1 MSNEHTVKSYEEEL
15 RYLIDSVIKMGSL
28 TESQLV
34 DSMDAVIKVDK
45 DSIDKIIKSDD
56 EINKFRSKID
66 TQIMT
71 LLVKRAP
78 MAIDLRETISS
89 LKISQDLERI
99 GDLSKSNAKKVKPLP
114 LDLPEELLGNLKRLG
129 DLVIKQLND
138 VLDSYVNKNYDKAK
152 EVWEKDEQVDDLTYI
167 AMESVIDFL
176 SKEADLKEKLFS
188 NKMNGKIFIIEDE
201 PSIIQLVQHNL
212 EKNGFI
218 VSSSVNGNDGLKEL
232 KKFQPDLLLLDWMLP
247 DLSGIE
253 ICKNIRKDN
262 SIKNLPVIMLTAKG
276 EEEDKIKGLDSG
288 VDDYLTKPFSFNELM
303 ARIKAVLRRS
313 NPNTVSDNLEFE
325 DLVLDRIEK
334 RVYRDKKEIQ
344 LGPTEFRLL
353 EFSLVNPKRVYS
365 RDQILENVW
374 PNNINVES
382 RTIDVHIRRL
392 RKSINIQNKK
402 ELIRT
407 VRSSGYSLI

>member
-1 MSNEHTVKSYEEEL
+1 
-15 RYLIDSVIKMGSL
+15 
-28 TESQLV
+28 
-34 DSMDAVIKVDK
+34 
-45 DSIDKIIKSDD
+45 
-56 EINKFRSKID
+56 
-66 TQIMT
+66 
-71 LLVKRAP
+71 
-78 MAIDLRETISS
+78 
-89 LKISQDLERI
+89 
-99 GDLSKSNAKKVKPLP
+99 
-114 LDLPEELLGNLKRLG
+114 
-129 DLVIKQLND
+129 
-138 VLDSYVNKNYDKAK
+138 
-152 EVWEKDEQVDDLTYI
+152 
-167 AMESVIDFL
+167 
-176 SKEADLKEKLFS
+176 
-188 NKMNGKIFIIEDE
+188 MNGKIFIIEDE

-218 VSSSVNGNDGLKEL
+218 VLSSVNGNDGLKEL

-247 DLSGIE
+247 DLSGID

-262 SIKNLPVIMLTAKG
+262 SFKDLPIIMLTAKG

-288 VDDYLTKPFSFNELM
+288 IDDYLTKPFSFNELM

-353 EFSLVNPKRVYS
+353 EFFLVNPKRVYS

-392 RKSINIQNKK
+392 RKSINIQKKK

>member
-1 MSNEHTVKSYEEEL
+1 
-15 RYLIDSVIKMGSL
+15 
-28 TESQLV
+28 
-34 DSMDAVIKVDK
+34 
-45 DSIDKIIKSDD
+45 
-56 EINKFRSKID
+56 
-66 TQIMT
+66 
-71 LLVKRAP
+71 
-78 MAIDLRETISS
+78 
-89 LKISQDLERI
+89 
-99 GDLSKSNAKKVKPLP
+99 
-114 LDLPEELLGNLKRLG
+114 
-129 DLVIKQLND
+129 
-138 VLDSYVNKNYDKAK
+138 
-152 EVWEKDEQVDDLTYI
+152 
-167 AMESVIDFL
+167 
-176 SKEADLKEKLFS
+176 
-188 NKMNGKIFIIEDE
+188 MNGKIFIIEDE
-201 PSIIQLVQHNL
+201 PSIIKLVQHNL
-212 EKNGFI
+212 EKNGFL
-218 VSSSVNGNDGLKEL
+218 VSSSLNGNDGLKEL

-262 SIKNLPVIMLTAKG
+262 SFKNLPVIMLTAKG

-313 NPNTVSDNLEFE
+313 KPNTVSDNLEFE

-353 EFSLVNPKRVYS
+353 EFFLVNPKRVYS

-374 PNNINVES
+374 PNNVNVES

-392 RKSINIQNKK
+392 RKSINIKNKK

>member
-1 MSNEHTVKSYEEEL
+1 
-15 RYLIDSVIKMGSL
+15 
-28 TESQLV
+28 
-34 DSMDAVIKVDK
+34 
-45 DSIDKIIKSDD
+45 
-56 EINKFRSKID
+56 
-66 TQIMT
+66 
-71 LLVKRAP
+71 
-78 MAIDLRETISS
+78 
-89 LKISQDLERI
+89 
-99 GDLSKSNAKKVKPLP
+99 
-114 LDLPEELLGNLKRLG
+114 
-129 DLVIKQLND
+129 
-138 VLDSYVNKNYDKAK
+138 
-152 EVWEKDEQVDDLTYI
+152 
-167 AMESVIDFL
+167 
-176 SKEADLKEKLFS
+176 
-188 NKMNGKIFIIEDE
+188 MNGKIFIIEDE
-201 PSIIQLVQHNL
+201 PSIIKLVQHNL
-212 EKNGFI
+212 EKNGFL
-218 VSSSVNGNDGLKEL
+218 VSSSLNGNDGLKEL

-262 SIKNLPVIMLTAKG
+262 SFKNLPVIMLTAKG

-313 NPNTVSDNLEFE
+313 KPNTVSDNLEFE

-353 EFSLVNPKRVYS
+353 EFFLVNPKRVYS

-382 RTIDVHIRRL
+382 RTIDVHVRRL

>member
-1 MSNEHTVKSYEEEL
+1 
-15 RYLIDSVIKMGSL
+15 
-28 TESQLV
+28 
-34 DSMDAVIKVDK
+34 
-45 DSIDKIIKSDD
+45 
-56 EINKFRSKID
+56 
-66 TQIMT
+66 
-71 LLVKRAP
+71 
-78 MAIDLRETISS
+78 
-89 LKISQDLERI
+89 
-99 GDLSKSNAKKVKPLP
+99 
-114 LDLPEELLGNLKRLG
+114 
-129 DLVIKQLND
+129 
-138 VLDSYVNKNYDKAK
+138 
-152 EVWEKDEQVDDLTYI
+152 
-167 AMESVIDFL
+167 
-176 SKEADLKEKLFS
+176 
-188 NKMNGKIFIIEDE
+188 MNGKIFIIEDE

-218 VSSSVNGNDGLKEL
+218 VLSSVNGNDGLKEL

-247 DLSGIE
+247 DLSGID

-262 SIKNLPVIMLTAKG
+262 SFKDLPIIMLTAKG

-288 VDDYLTKPFSFNELM
+288 IDDYLTKPFSFNELI

-334 RVYRDKKEIQ
+334 RVYRNKKEIQ

-353 EFSLVNPKRVYS
+353 EFFLVNPKRVYS

-374 PNNINVES
+374 PNNVNVES

-392 RKSINIQNKK
+392 RQSVNIKDKK